1 MGYTDVTSDI
11 VEQDSEI
18 DLKEMFSLFISNVWI
33 IIMGGVVF
41 GFLAFLISEYA
52 MTPIYESS
60 TKYML
65 WIRKM
70 ILPYPILT
78 YN

>member
-33 IIMGGVVF
+33 IIMGGVIWI
-41 GFLAFLISEYA
+41 LAFLISEYNDSN
-52 MTPIYESS
+52 I
-60 TKYML
+60 
-65 WIRKM
+65 
-70 ILPYPILT
+70 
-78 YN
+78 